1 MRKLRACICVDW
13 RGPYQMWKDF
23 KELQLR
29 VYDDIGTELVM
40 VFPGEDESHR
50 VFGGKP
56 VHKPNLHACAIV
68 DHYRG
73 ALFLGGNIDNA
84 ICGTVYII
92 ERAHDDDI
100 DYDAIEDGKTELP
113 IVDISES
120 DIDDIKGVWGDDDD
134 EDDDD
139 EE

>member
-1 MRKLRACICVDW
+1 M
-13 RGPYQMWKDF
+13 
-23 KELQLR
+23 
-29 VYDDIGTELVM
+29 
-40 VFPGEDESHR
+40 
-50 VFGGKP
+50 
-56 VHKPNLHACAIV
+56 
-68 DHYRG
+68 
-73 ALFLGGNIDNA
+73 FLGGNIDNA

-92 ERAHDDDI
+92 ERAYDDDI